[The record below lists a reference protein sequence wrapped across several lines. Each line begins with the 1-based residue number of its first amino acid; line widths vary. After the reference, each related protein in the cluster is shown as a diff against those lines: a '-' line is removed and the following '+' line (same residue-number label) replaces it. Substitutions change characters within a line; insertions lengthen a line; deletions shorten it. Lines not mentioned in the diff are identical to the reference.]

1 MKRKFLSFL
10 AAGMLFTLPAA
21 AQSVGVVMSGG
32 GAKGLYHIGVLQALE
47 ESGIP
52 IDYVSGTSMG
62 SIIAGMYAAGYSP
75 EEMRRIVAS
84 GVVKQW
90 VSGRIDPSYLP
101 YYRRN
106 TGTPIFL
113 SIRLNMKDHPDDPN
127 ASRFRLPSYLISSNQ
142 IDLALADLF
151 GPATTASRRD
161 FDSLMV
167 PFLCVASDMN
177 TRRPVVLRKGDM
189 GEAIRSSMSIPLAFK
204 PMKIDT
210 MLLYDGGIYD
220 NFPWDCLLYTSPSP
234 RDPR

>member
-113 SIRLNMKDHPDDPN
+113 SIRLNMKDRPDDPN
-127 ASRFRLPSYLISSNQ
+127 ASRFRLPSYRS
-142 IDLALADLF
+142 
-151 GPATTASRRD
+151 PR
-161 FDSLMV
+161 
-167 PFLCVASDMN
+167 
-177 TRRPVVLRKGDM
+177 
-189 GEAIRSSMSIPLAFK
+189 IRS
-204 PMKIDT
+204 T
-210 MLLYDGGIYD
+210 
-220 NFPWDCLLYTSPSP
+220 WPSP
-234 RDPR
+234 TCSARPRQLPGGTSTARWCRSSAWRAI